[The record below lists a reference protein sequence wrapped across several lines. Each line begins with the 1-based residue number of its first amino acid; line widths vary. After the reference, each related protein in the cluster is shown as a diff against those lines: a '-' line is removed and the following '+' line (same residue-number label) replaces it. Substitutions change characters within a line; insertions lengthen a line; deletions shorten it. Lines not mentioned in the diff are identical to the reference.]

1 MLHIQASLSFQEMVT
16 SLFFLRGDGWPVSV
30 AGGVLDAS
38 APRFERED
46 PVVIVDRTRRQ
57 FEEDGDEIPVL
68 KSARKL
74 LRIKC
79 RISFAFLSLCSRVS
93 LVVKFNNDL
102 VQLWRDL
109 ILIDF

>member
-16 SLFFLRGDGWPVSV
+16 SLLFLRGDGWPVSV

-79 RISFAFLSLCSRVS
+79 RISFVFLSLCSRGFPCWEV
-93 LVVKFNNDL
+93 
-102 VQLWRDL
+102 
-109 ILIDF
+109 